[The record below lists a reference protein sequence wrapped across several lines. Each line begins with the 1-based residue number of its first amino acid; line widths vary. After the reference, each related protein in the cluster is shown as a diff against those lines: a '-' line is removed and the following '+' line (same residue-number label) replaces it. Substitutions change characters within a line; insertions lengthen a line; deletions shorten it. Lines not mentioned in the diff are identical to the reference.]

1 MWQPITRPE
10 MLLKRDSILGQLC
23 IFFSFFFFQLCIFAY
38 KDIRQGRGWAGGMSN
53 DILTMTLFV
62 KETCFTANI
71 L

>member
-1 MWQPITRPE
+1 MATNNKTRNVVE
-10 MLLKRDSILGQLC
+10 EGFNIGSTLY
-23 IFFSFFFFQLCIFAY
+23 FFLFFFFQLCIFAY